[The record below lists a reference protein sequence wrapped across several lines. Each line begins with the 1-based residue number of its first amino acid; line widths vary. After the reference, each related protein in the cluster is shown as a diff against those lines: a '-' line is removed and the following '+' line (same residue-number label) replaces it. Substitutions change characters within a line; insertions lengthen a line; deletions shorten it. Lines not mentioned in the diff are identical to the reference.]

1 MKNSKYKQDIVPGVV
16 LAVLA
21 LLYMANIPQIKV
33 FEGLGSTPI
42 NNHFVPWL
50 WSSAILVLSVWI
62 IIRGLNKRRKFI
74 AEGGK
79 VEKFNLKAGIEKYW
93 EVIASFVAL
102 AVYVGLMDL
111 VGFVIMTAVYL
122 FAQILIL
129 TPREN
134 WKKNYVPAAIT
145 GVVTGILLHLIFAEW
160 LSVLLPV
167 GILSIFGL

>member
-1 MKNSKYKQDIVPGVV
+1 MKNSKYKLDIVPGVV
-16 LAVLA
+16 LAAFA
-21 LLYMANIPQIKV
+21 LFYMANIPQIKV
-33 FEGLGSTPI
+33 FEGLGATPI

-50 WSSAILVLSVWI
+50 WSGFILVLSVWL

-74 AEGGK
+74 AAGGK
-79 VEKFNLKAGIEKYW
+79 VEKFDLKAGIDKYW

-111 VGFVIMTAVYL
+111 VGFVIMTALYL

-129 TPREN
+129 TPKEN
-134 WKKNYVPAAIT
+134 WKKNYIPAAIT

>member
-1 MKNSKYKQDIVPGVV
+1 MKNSKYKLDIVPGVV
-16 LAVLA
+16 LAVFS

-50 WSSAILVLSVWI
+50 WSGAILVLSVWI

-93 EVIASFVAL
+93 EVIASFIALTVYVAL
-102 AVYVGLMDL
+102 MDA
-111 VGFVIMTAVYL
+111 VGFVIMTILYV
-122 FAQILIL
+122 FVQILIL
-129 TPREN
+129 TPREE

-145 GVVTGILLHLIFAEW
+145 AAITGVVLFFIFKEA
-160 LSVLLPV
+160 LNVLLPV
-167 GILSIFGL
+167 GILSVFGL